1 MRCSLSPPP
10 SIEAVSPATWSNPHV
25 PPITL
30 YRCPMAWLHWF
41 LGSADSAFVRISSS
55 FLSVHIKSRHKENNV
70 THTRPPLT
78 FVFVI
83 YLFNFWICR
92 VRVFWAYDFNFVKL
106 GVVWLLINCFV
117 FVSLTFFKKNWYVWY
132 PIEFSV
138 FLNKR
143 AFVLY
148 NNDKLI
154 INFSCSQ
161 R

>member
-1 MRCSLSPPP
+1 MEWDEVQSLSPSFNWSSVSVHVIKP
-10 SIEAVSPATWSNPHV
+10 SCS
-25 PPITL
+25 PITL

-41 LGSADSAFVRISSS
+41 LGSANSAFVRISSS

-117 FVSLTFFKKNWYVWY
+117 FVSLTFFKK
-132 PIEFSV
+132 IDMCDIQLS
-138 FLNKR
+138 FL
-143 AFVLY
+143 FF
-148 NNDKLI
+148 LI
-154 INFSCSQ
+154 NVHLFYIK
-161 R
+161 